1 MPRDRRGQND
11 GRDMTMTF
19 SRLSQPAVFL
29 AMALGAAVSSG
40 AASADDATAK
50 LAGSSISSVMAREQA
65 MLRSASG
72 ARIAELTDVTRPRAR
87 DDDDVTVAGR
97 SVDLDAV
104 AATREA
110 LTERKLDASTIDAMP
125 AASGGPEWQCL
136 AEAIYFESRGEPI
149 SGQIAVA
156 EVVLNRVD
164 DRRFP
169 RTVCGVTRQ
178 GCQFSYVCDGHA
190 DVMKNALP
198 RARSEKIA
206 SLMLAGRARSL
217 TDGATYFHT
226 RAIRPDWSRRFTHTT
241 TIGHHMFYR
250 NGTQVAG
257 G

>member
-1 MPRDRRGQND
+1 
-11 GRDMTMTF
+11 MTMTF
-19 SRLSQPAVFL
+19 GRLAKPAVLVSMML
-29 AMALGAAVSSG
+29 AACG
-40 AASADDATAK
+40 AASADTASSK
-50 LAGSSISSVMAREQA
+50 LAGSSISSVMAREHA
-65 MLRSASG
+65 ILRSASG
-72 ARIAELTDVTRPRAR
+72 ARIAELTDVVRPRAR
-87 DDDDVTVAGR
+87 DDESVTVASR
-97 SVDLDAV
+97 SVDLEEA
-104 AATREA
+104 AATGQA
-110 LTERKLDASTIDAMP
+110 LVGRTLDASTIDSMP
-125 AASGGPEWQCL
+125 AASGDAEWQCL

-190 DVMKNALP
+190 DVMKSALP